1 MFMDIG
7 GGIRLR
13 VYDSRK
19 ENILQEKKKLS
30 LYIWVNITSTF
41 GPNPKPL
48 YRKSPSPTASVGKA
62 VTAGWFHTL
71 PKEMEEVKI
80 WYTWGHKRDLRIVY
94 EAWHSISRQLS

>member
-1 MFMDIG
+1 MDIG

-19 ENILQEKKKLS
+19 ENILQEKKS
-30 LYIWVNITSTF
+30 YHYTS
-41 GPNPKPL
+41 GSILHQPLVRILNPCTV
-48 YRKSPSPTASVGKA
+48 KSPSPTASVGKA

-80 WYTWGHKRDLRIVY
+80 
-94 EAWHSISRQLS
+94 

>member
-48 YRKSPSPTASVGKA
+48 YRKKSESNRECWQGCYGGLVSYATKGN
-62 VTAGWFHTL
+62 GR
-71 PKEMEEVKI
+71 
-80 WYTWGHKRDLRIVY
+80 G
-94 EAWHSISRQLS
+94 